1 MKCSLYGAG
10 ADNLVRF
17 NGAAAAYCE
26 VPVEALNADTPK
38 KTDELRRII
47 YEKERYRV
55 LFEMGPVAVYSCDT
69 TGVID
74 NFNARA
80 AELWGRTP
88 EPGDT
93 DERFC
98 GSHRLF
104 LPDGTHLPHHE
115 CPMAQVLRGELIEV
129 RDQEVLIERPDGS
142 RLTVL
147 VNIGPLRSAEG
158 KLTGAINCFYDI
170 TDRKRLEESLRE
182 GRDHLEA
189 TVERRTLALRELS
202 SRLMTAQDD
211 ERRRISRELHDGLG
225 QYLVHLKMGL
235 QTLRRASKPD
245 QQETL
250 NDLIDVAEK
259 CCSETRTLSY
269 LLHPPLLEE
278 LGLASA
284 INWYVDGFIQRSGIQ
299 VSLYIAPESKWRL
312 PNSVEILLFRVLQ
325 ESLTN
330 IHRHSNSPSAD
341 IRLELAREKAVLQ
354 VTDYG
359 QGFSAELL
367 EDVRSGLAS
376 GVGLRGMRERV
387 GEAGGCLEI
396 ESDSKGTLVRA
407 IVPLTLGTVA

>member
-74 NFNARA
+74 NFNTRA

-182 GRDHLEA
+182 SRDHLEA
-189 TVERRTLALRELS
+189 TVARRTLALRELS

-225 QYLVHLKMGL
+225 QYLVHLKMVSKRSGE
-235 QTLRRASKPD
+235 RASRISRRP
-245 QQETL
+245 
-250 NDLIDVAEK
+250 
-259 CCSETRTLSY
+259 
-269 LLHPPLLEE
+269 
-278 LGLASA
+278 
-284 INWYVDGFIQRSGIQ
+284 
-299 VSLYIAPESKWRL
+299 
-312 PNSVEILLFRVLQ
+312 
-325 ESLTN
+325 
-330 IHRHSNSPSAD
+330 
-341 IRLELAREKAVLQ
+341 
-354 VTDYG
+354 
-359 QGFSAELL
+359 
-367 EDVRSGLAS
+367 
-376 GVGLRGMRERV
+376 
-387 GEAGGCLEI
+387 
-396 ESDSKGTLVRA
+396 
-407 IVPLTLGTVA
+407 